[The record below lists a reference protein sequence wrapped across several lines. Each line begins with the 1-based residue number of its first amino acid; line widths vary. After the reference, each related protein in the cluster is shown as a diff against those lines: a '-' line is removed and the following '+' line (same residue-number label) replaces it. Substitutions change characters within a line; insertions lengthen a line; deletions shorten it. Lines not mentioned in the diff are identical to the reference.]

1 MRKLSKWYVVKC
13 TQGDDYW
20 WEVRRDV
27 QLFWFITF
35 TTRFND
41 SMYTTYPQEIYAVDK
56 CNTANRSEMEVVVEK
71 VDIN

>member
-27 QLFWFITF
+27 QLFWFINYTI
-35 TTRFND
+35 RFND
-41 SMYTTYPQEIYAVDK
+41 SIYTKEICAVDK
-56 CNTANRSEMEVVVEK
+56 CNTANRSEMELIVEK